1 MNGLKIWSTIAL
13 LLACQPAFASIL
25 DAPLNQFFQQRLAGI
40 SDEVSVKVKTP
51 DAQLPSCP
59 LPDFSMPGNG
69 RLWGTVSV
77 LARCGD
83 TKRFIQAEVQ
93 AIGNYVVAAQALPR
107 GSVINESQVQLK
119 RGRLDQLPPRAMLD
133 IRQANDAVTLRDIAP
148 NQPIMLSMV
157 RQSWRVKAGQRVQ
170 VVAAGEGFS
179 VNSEG
184 KALNNATV
192 AQNARVRMDSG
203 QIVSG
208 IVDVDGNILINL

>member
-1 MNGLKIWSTIAL
+1 MNGLKTWSTIAL
-13 LLACQPAFASIL
+13 LLACQTAFASIL
-25 DAPLNQFFQQRLAGI
+25 DAPLSQFFQQRLAGI

-77 LARCGD
+77 LARCGND
-83 TKRFIQAEVQ
+83 KRFIQAEVQ
-93 AIGNYVVAAQALPR
+93 ATGNYVVASQALPR
-107 GSVINESQVQLK
+107 GSVMNESQVQLK

-148 NQPIMLSMV
+148 GQPIMLSMV

-184 KALNNATV
+184 KALNNAAV

-203 QIVSG
+203 QVVSG
-208 IVDVDGNILINL
+208 IVDVDGNILISL

>member
-1 MNGLKIWSTIAL
+1 MSGLKTWSTIAL

-25 DAPLNQFFQQRLAGI
+25 DAPLSQFFQQRLAGI

-77 LARCGD
+77 LAQCGND
-83 TKRFIQAEVQ
+83 KRFIQAEVQ
-93 AIGNYVVAAQALPR
+93 ATGNYVVASQALPR
-107 GSVINESQVQLK
+107 GSVMNESQVQLK

-148 NQPIMLSMV
+148 GQPIMLSMV

-184 KALNNATV
+184 KALNNAAV

-203 QIVSG
+203 QVVSG
-208 IVDVDGNILINL
+208 IVDVDGNILISL

>member
-1 MNGLKIWSTIAL
+1 MNGLKTWSTIAL

-40 SDEVSVKVKTP
+40 SDEVAVKVKTP

-107 GSVINESQVQLK
+107 GSVINESQIQLK

-184 KALNNATV
+184 KALNNAAV

-208 IVDVDGNILINL
+208 TVDVDGNILINL